1 MSKLLRAS
9 LPPSAEDQGLRPA
22 PDRPPGRSRVGPS
35 QEPFSRFTV
44 FPSLP
49 APFPE
54 ESLVADRRGELTP
67 AQMVEQKLVSL
78 LRGKAVPVSQ
88 IQMMRS
94 LSRRR

>member
-9 LPPSAEDQGLRPA
+9 LSPSSEDLGSRPSSDRL
-22 PDRPPGRSRVGPS
+22 PDKSRVGAF
-35 QEPFSRFTV
+35 QEQLSRFKV
-44 FPSLP
+44 FPSVP

-88 IQMMRS
+88 IQMVRS
-94 LSRRR
+94 LSNRR

>member
-9 LPPSAEDQGLRPA
+9 VPPSPEDLTLRPS
-22 PDRPPGRSRVGPS
+22 PDRPPVMPRAAAS
-35 QEPFSRFTV
+35 QEPLSRFTV

-88 IQMMRS
+88 MQMARS
-94 LSRRR
+94 VRVRR